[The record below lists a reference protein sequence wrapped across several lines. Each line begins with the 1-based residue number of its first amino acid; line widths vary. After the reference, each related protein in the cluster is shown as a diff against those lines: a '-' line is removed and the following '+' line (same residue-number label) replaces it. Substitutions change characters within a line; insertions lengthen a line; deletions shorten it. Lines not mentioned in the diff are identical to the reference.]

1 MINEHKNVDS
11 TCAYTLNQNY
21 SKSKSYKSKLSIV
34 FVLFSLKYVI
44 DLICFIVL
52 YYFSFKL

>member
-21 SKSKSYKSKLSIV
+21 SNSKGYKSKLSIV